1 MSRRRRKSTAVGG
14 RVERGHTLRA
24 DRGPRSR
31 YCQVLEMSLKRC
43 AFVIFDWGFLNG
55 GVRIEGGAE
64 GLDGD
69 GRRRTAVGGYDA
81 ASVEQWKS
89 ERRVITV
96 LNRVLANGGV
106 RIER

>member
-1 MSRRRRKSTAVGG
+1 
-14 RVERGHTLRA
+14 
-24 DRGPRSR
+24 
-31 YCQVLEMSLKRC
+31 MSLKRC
-43 AFVIFDWGFLNG
+43 AFVIFDRFFPNIRVLTG
-55 GVRIEGGAE
+55 GGTE